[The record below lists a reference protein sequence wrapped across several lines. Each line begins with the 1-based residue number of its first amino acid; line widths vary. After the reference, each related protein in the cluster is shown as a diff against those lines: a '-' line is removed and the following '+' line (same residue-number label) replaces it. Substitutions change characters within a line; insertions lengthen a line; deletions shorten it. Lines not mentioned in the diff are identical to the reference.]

1 LSLFEICD
9 ECGAFSQYVQVQDA
23 QIGYNIFPLPQNV
36 SVDTA
41 ALIEPFAVGMHGVN
55 MGGAKPSDKVVIFG
69 AGTIGLCTMCA
80 CMGKGIKYI
89 RFLQVK

>member
-1 LSLFEICD
+1 MSLFEICD